1 MVAFLKD
8 FFLLIAF
15 PYYCPLLF
23 SVSGILKCSSVK
35 SLPQADNKAEE
46 NPKNE
51 NSSPCLVICVLDR
64 LSSIFALSS
73 PNFVVK
79 ERFSCV
85 TEDLMCFT
93 VLWRVLVV
101 QVMCAYW
108 VSNIHVLILVFLA
121 VVI

>member
-23 SVSGILKCSSVK
+23 PVSGILKCSSVK
-35 SLPQADNKAEE
+35 SLPQADNKAE

-85 TEDLMCFT
+85 TEDLTCFT
-93 VLWRVLVV
+93 ILWRVLVV
-101 QVMCAYW
+101 QVTCAY
-108 VSNIHVLILVFLA
+108 
-121 VVI
+121 